1 MPKTYKRIATV
12 EFAVPYTDQR
22 ITVSDLPYTY
32 CPDKGETMDSQA
44 VFAASRFLRSHG
56 FNSGLDTVCIQ
67 TSPDK
72 APLIKAIE
80 ASDRIELLHI
90 A

>member
-12 EFAVPYTDQR
+12 EFAVPFTDQR
-22 ITVSDLPYTY
+22 VTVSDLSYTY
-32 CPDKGETMDSQA
+32 CPARGETMDSQA
-44 VFAASRFLRSHG
+44 VFAASKFLRSHG

-80 ASDRIELLHI
+80 ASDQIELVHVS
-90 A
+90 